1 MKEMCDAGA
10 TTVAQDEATCVVY
23 GMPKA
28 AVDLGGAQK
37 SVPLDQVARHLLEFD
52 ARHRKT

>member
-1 MKEMCDAGA
+1 MHDAGC
-10 TTVAQDEATCVVY
+10 TTVAQDEATSVVY

-28 AVDLGGAQK
+28 AVEQGGAQK
-37 SVPLDQVARHLLEFD
+37 SVPLDEVARHLLEFD